1 MRKADIAMPPQPPDT
16 STGQA
21 ATLPRLQEELSV
33 TTRVV
38 DTGRGVRVSKVVDE
52 HPEQVSV
59 PLWHEELSVER
70 VAVDLD
76 LPEPPVPRYEG
87 DTLVMPVVEEVVV
100 LQKRYRVK
108 EELRI
113 TRTRVQRQH
122 TETVTLR
129 SEEVVVE
136 RFDNQPDRKGNE
148 P

>member
-1 MRKADIAMPPQPPDT
+1 MPPQPPDANN
-16 STGQA
+16 SQS
-21 ATLPRLQEELSV
+21 ATLPLLQEELSV
-33 TTRVV
+33 AKRVV

-70 VAVDLD
+70 VAVDVE
-76 LPEPPVPRYEG
+76 LPEPPATRYEG
-87 DTLVMPVVEEVVV
+87 GTLVVPVVEEVVV

-129 SEEVVVE
+129 TEEIAVE

>member
-1 MRKADIAMPPQPPDT
+1 MPPQSPDP
-16 STGQA
+16 SIEHA
-21 ATLPRLQEELSV
+21 ATVPRLQEELSV
-33 TTRVV
+33 ATRVV

-52 HPEQVSV
+52 RPEQVSV

-70 VAVDLD
+70 VAVDVELA
-76 LPEPPVPRYEG
+76 EPPVPRYEG

-100 LQKRYRVK
+100 LQKRYRVR

-129 SEEVVVE
+129 SEEVAVE
-136 RFDNQPDRKGNE
+136 RFDNQADRKGNE